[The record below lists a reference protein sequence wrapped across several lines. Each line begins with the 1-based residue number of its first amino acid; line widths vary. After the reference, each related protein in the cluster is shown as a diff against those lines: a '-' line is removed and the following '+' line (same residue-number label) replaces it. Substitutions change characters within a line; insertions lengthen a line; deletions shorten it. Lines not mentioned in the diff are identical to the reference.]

1 MSKLFLFVTFVIA
14 AAYLID
20 NCTASPY
27 PSLDLFGGYDIIGIC
42 LKNCA
47 QCKKMFGNFFEG
59 QLCADSCVKFKGK
72 VIPDCEDLG
81 KEVDE
86 WKEFFLNNWYR
97 SVVKKFVKM

>member
-1 MSKLFLFVTFVIA
+1 MAISPKFLIFFTLIIA
-14 AAYLID
+14 SVFLMEEVSAG
-20 NCTASPY
+20 PY
-27 PSLDLFGGYDIIGIC
+27 PSLDLFGGYDILGIC

-81 KEVDE
+81 
-86 WKEFFLNNWYR
+86 EFFM
-97 SVVKKFVKM
+97 K